1 MERNYVTLASF
12 WGREVKHRHISNN
25 SKSLVVLFPGKN
37 YPCEL
42 PLLYYSSQSAIENN
56 HDVLLLEYGYQ
67 SARTDLEYED
77 IPILVD
83 ECKKAIQQVKEPY
96 STLVFVSKSLGTVI
110 SGKVAEELIDGGPI
124 KQLFLTPLNETVPY
138 IQNSNCLVIY
148 GTNDP
153 QFSQESRESIEGFKD
168 VQVHSFLNGTHS
180 LEVGSVNES
189 LNVLK
194 EIVELYGEFFKDIG

>member
-1 MERNYVTLASF
+1 METNYVTLPSF

-25 SKSLVVLFPGKN
+25 SKSLVVFFPGK
-37 YPCEL
+37 YYLCER
-42 PLLYYSSQSAIENN
+42 PLLFYSSQSAIENN

-67 SARTDLEYED
+67 SARKDLEFED
-77 IPILVD
+77 LAILVE
-83 ECKKAIQQVKEPY
+83 ECKRAIQLIKEQY

-110 SGKVAEELIDGGPI
+110 SGKVADELSDDGRI

-148 GTNDP
+148 GLNDQ

-168 VQVHSFLNGTHS
+168 VLVHSIPNATHS
-180 LEVGSVNES
+180 LEVGSVSES
-189 LNVLK
+189 LNVLQ
-194 EIVELYGEFFKDIG
+194 EIVELYGDFFKDID